1 MPAAVRLH
9 LQKAGLACILHL
21 GDSTGIQ
28 GSLKDR
34 TIYRLFIIL
43 SLAAAIMFSP
53 ACLKAKEPEITARS
67 YLLVEKETMAVI
79 AGRNYHEELA
89 PASTTKIMT
98 TILALETL
106 DASTVITANASVRKI
121 PASKLNL
128 SPGKSYKTADL
139 IRGTMVESANDAA
152 YTLGVAMAGSEE
164 NFSAMM
170 NEKAREIGAL
180 NTHFKNASGLFV
192 PGHYSTCWDLALMFR
207 YALQNEEFREIISQK
222 YFLFKG
228 NKQDIRY
235 ANHNRLLF
243 CFEPSVGGKTG
254 FTRAS
259 KHCYV
264 GAFEKDGHV
273 YILALLGSRNL
284 WGDAVSILGQ
294 LYDRVPTK
302 TELSLAK
309 AHPVSLSSYKV
320 PAENHKPPTVK
331 KSVKK
336 TKRSNKSRTAS
347 AR

>member
-9 LQKAGLACILHL
+9 LQKAALACILQL
-21 GDSTGIQ
+21 GESKGTEGR
-28 GSLKDR
+28 LKDGA
-34 TIYRLFIIL
+34 IDRLFIIL

-53 ACLKAKEPEITARS
+53 ACLTAKEPEITARS

-79 AGRNYHEELA
+79 AGKNYHEELA
-89 PASTTKIMT
+89 PASTTKVMT
-98 TILALETL
+98 TVLALETL

-128 SPGKSYKTADL
+128 SPGKSYKAEDL

-152 YTLGVAMAGSEE
+152 YTLGVAIAGSEE
-164 NFSAMM
+164 GFAAMM
-170 NEKAREIGAL
+170 NEKAREIGAV
-180 NTHFKNASGLFV
+180 NTHFRNASGLFV

-207 YALQNEEFREIISQK
+207 YALQNEDFREIIAQK
-222 YFLFKG
+222 YFLFQG
-228 NKQDIRY
+228 NNQDIRY

-254 FTRAS
+254 FTRVS

-264 GAFEKDGHV
+264 GAFEKDGRV
-273 YILALLGSRNL
+273 YILALLGSRDL

-309 AHPVSLSSYKV
+309 ASPVSLSSYKV
-320 PAENHKPPTVK
+320 SAENHKSSAAK

-336 TKRSNKSRTAS
+336 TKRSKSRTAS